1 MPVLEFI
8 LRWQIL
14 LGLLG
19 AACLF
24 VPWHQRRSLFPV
36 RIILGTLLL
45 FAVLGRVSMPGMLPQ
60 FAAPDRSLPLMWLY
74 LLLNTALV
82 FLLVWACFDCSA
94 VQALFTATCAYTVQ
108 HITSKLA
115 YMAVIPLGL
124 FGWLSVLLLLLCN
137 LLVCV
142 PIYLYFTK
150 RFQKEHR
157 LMFDNVAAVIYSGL
171 FLFAAVFLSTV
182 LEGNLDT
189 ASGSYL
195 ESYLALNAFCIL
207 FAGVILSIEFKNCS
221 IKQLENE
228 KMILEQLL
236 ESDKLQYEQAKK
248 DMEKINIRYH
258 DLKQQYSRADDE
270 ERSKLE
276 AEIGALNFRY
286 YTDNKA
292 LDIVLTQKALVCEK
306 ACIQFVCS
314 ADGKCLSGMK
324 HYHIYSLL
332 GNAIDNAIEC
342 LSKVDDPTKK
352 VIHLN
357 ISRRSD
363 MAVIHIENYTPAP
376 PVRRNGEYV
385 TTKEDPLGHGYGL
398 KSIRNIAELYS
409 GTADCFVEDSVF
421 CLLVTFPCGLL
432 KARRE

>member
-1 MPVLEFI
+1 MPVLNFI
-8 LRWQIL
+8 LNFQFP

-24 VPWHQRRSLFPV
+24 VPWNQRRSFFPL
-36 RIILGTLLL
+36 RIIFGTLLL
-45 FAVLGRVSMPGMLPQ
+45 FAILDRGPMPPTWQ
-60 FAAPDRSLPLMWLY
+60 Y
-74 LLLNTALV
+74 LLLGAALV
-82 FLLVWACFDCSA
+82 LLLVWGCFDCSI

-108 HITSKLA
+108 HITSKLT
-115 YMAVIPLGL
+115 YMVVFALAPY
-124 FGWLSVLLLLLCN
+124 GWINGTAIILLLLLCN
-137 LLVCV
+137 LLVCT
-142 PIYLYFTK
+142 PIFLRFTR
-150 RFQKEHR
+150 RFQREGR
-157 LMFDNVAAVIYSGL
+157 LMFDNVGTVVYYGL
-171 FLFAAVFLSTV
+171 FLLAAVFLSTV
-182 LEGNLDT
+182 LEGNLDM
-189 ASGSYL
+189 AAGSYL
-195 ESYLALNAFCIL
+195 QSYLALNSFCVL

-221 IKQLENE
+221 MKRLESE

-270 ERSKLE
+270 ERAKLD
-276 AEIGALNFRY
+276 AEISALNLRY

-306 ACIQFVCS
+306 AHIQFVCS
-314 ADGKCLSGMK
+314 VDGKCLSGMK

-342 LSKVDDPTKK
+342 LSRVDDPAKK

-376 PVRRNGEYV
+376 LVRQNGEYV
-385 TTKEDPLGHGYGL
+385 TTKENPSGHGYGL

-409 GTADCFVEDSVF
+409 GTAHCFEEDSVF
-421 CLLVTFPCGLL
+421 CLLVTFPCAEL
-432 KARRE
+432 KVRPDGDNSAN

>member
-8 LRWQIL
+8 LRWQFL

-24 VPWHQRRSLFPV
+24 VPWHQRRSFFPV
-36 RIILGTLLL
+36 RILLGTL
-45 FAVLGRVSMPGMLPQ
+45 
-60 FAAPDRSLPLMWLY
+60 AAFIILDRAPLELMWQTS
-74 LLLNTALV
+74 LLLGAAV
-82 FLLVWACFDCSA
+82 AFLLVWGCFDCSI

-108 HITSKLA
+108 HITSKLT
-115 YMAVIPLGL
+115 YMVVIPLEF
-124 FGWLSVLLLLLCN
+124 FGWPSVFLLLLCN

-150 RFQKEHR
+150 RFRKEHR
-157 LMFDNVAAVIYSGL
+157 LMFDNVSTVIYSGL
-171 FLFAAVFLSTV
+171 FLFVAVFLSTV
-182 LEGNLDT
+182 LENNLDP

-195 ESYLALNAFCIL
+195 ESYLALNAFCVL
-207 FAGVILSIEFKNCS
+207 FAIVILSIEFKNCS
-221 IKQLENE
+221 MKQLENE

-270 ERSKLE
+270 ERAKLE
-276 AEIGALNFRY
+276 AEISALNFRY

-306 ACIQFVCS
+306 ARIQFVCS

-342 LSKVDDPTKK
+342 LSKVDDPEKK
-352 VIHLN
+352 VIRLN
-357 ISRRSD
+357 ISRYVD
-363 MAVIHIENYTPAP
+363 MAVVHIENYTPAP
-376 PVRRNGEYV
+376 LTQRNGDYV
-385 TTKEDPLGHGYGL
+385 TTKENPSGHGYGL
-398 KSIRNIAELYS
+398 KSIRNIAGLYS

-421 CLLVTFPCGLL
+421 CLLVTFPCRQPE
-432 KARRE
+432 ARPDGDNSAI